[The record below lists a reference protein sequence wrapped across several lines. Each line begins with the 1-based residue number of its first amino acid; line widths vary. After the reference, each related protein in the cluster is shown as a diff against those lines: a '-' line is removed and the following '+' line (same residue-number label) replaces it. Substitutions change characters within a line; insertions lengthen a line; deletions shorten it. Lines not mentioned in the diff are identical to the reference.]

1 MSDSV
6 AAAAPAEDPRLA
18 LIYQESL
25 RGLLQQQSA
34 VESLRN
40 RAGTLIFAASFAS
53 SLLGSKALADGVDP
67 WDWVAIVML
76 FGIGALTVVLL
87 WPYYAMTFRFDPQL
101 MLDRYIDDDNP
112 ATMTQMHRELALQ
125 IESDRQANGRVVRRM
140 RETFEVAL
148 VLLLLN
154 ILAWLISIATIPT

>member
-1 MSDSV
+1 MSD
-6 AAAAPAEDPRLA
+6 APAEDPRLSFV
-18 LIYQESL
+18 YQEAL

-40 RAGTLIFAASFAS
+40 RAGTLIFSASFAS
-53 SLLGSKALADGVDP
+53 SLLGSKALGDGVDP
-67 WDWVAIVML
+67 WDWLAIVML

-87 WPYYAMTFRFDPQL
+87 WPYYAMNFRSDPK
-101 MLDRYIDDDNP
+101 MLLERYIDADDP
-112 ATMTQMHRELALQ
+112 ATMSEMHRDLALQ
-125 IESDRQANGRVVRRM
+125 IEADRQANGRVVRRM

-154 ILAWLISIATIPT
+154 ILAWLISIASMPG

>member
-1 MSDSV
+1 MSDPSV
-6 AAAAPAEDPRLA
+6 EPDQDPRLA
-18 LIYQESL
+18 FIYQESL

-67 WDWVAIVML
+67 WDWLAIVML
-76 FGIGALTVVLL
+76 FGIGALTVLLL
-87 WPYYAMTFRFDPQL
+87 WPYYAMTFRTDPKA
-101 MLDRYIDDDNP
+101 MLERYVDADNP
-112 ATMTQMHRELALQ
+112 ATMAQMHRDLALQ
-125 IESDRQANGRVVRRM
+125 IEADRHANGSVVRRM

-154 ILAWLISIATIPT
+154 ILAWLVSIATMPG

>member
-1 MSDSV
+1 MSDASV
-6 AAAAPAEDPRLA
+6 EPEEDPRLA
-18 LIYQESL
+18 FIYQESL

-53 SLLGSKALADGVDP
+53 SLLGSKALADGVDA
-67 WDWVAIVML
+67 WDWLAIVML

-87 WPYYAMTFRFDPQL
+87 WPYYAMTFRTDPKL
-101 MLDRYIDDDNP
+101 MLERYIDADNP
-112 ATMTQMHRELALQ
+112 ATMAQMHRDLALHV
-125 IESDRQANGRVVRRM
+125 EADRQANGPVVRRM

-154 ILAWLISIATIPT
+154 ILAWLVSIASMPG

>member
-1 MSDSV
+1 MSDASIE
-6 AAAAPAEDPRLA
+6 PEQDPRLA
-18 LIYQESL
+18 FIYQESL

-67 WDWVAIVML
+67 WDWLAIVML

-87 WPYYAMTFRFDPQL
+87 WPYYAMTFRTDPEL
-101 MLDRYIDDDNP
+101 MLERYIDAGNP
-112 ATMTQMHRELALQ
+112 ATMAQMHRDLALQ
-125 IESDRQANGRVVRRM
+125 VEADRQANGPVVRRM

-154 ILAWLISIATIPT
+154 ILAWLVSIASMPG